1 MHDQLSST
9 FQAMSDPARRAILTQ
24 LTHGAATVGELS
36 RPLELTAPAV
46 SHHLKVLERAGL
58 VTRRVMGQHRVISL
72 QPQHLDEAAGW
83 LEDLKRFWEVSFGRL
98 DAELAAQPQ
107 PREGSRDE

>member
-24 LTHGAATVGELS
+24 LTHGTATVGELS
-36 RPLELTAPAV
+36 EPLELTAPAV

-58 VTRRVMGQHRVISL
+58 VTRRVMGQHRMISL
-72 QPQHLDEAAGW
+72 EPGQLQQAAGW
-83 LEDLKRFWEVSFGRL
+83 LEDLKRFWEESFGRL
-98 DAELAAQPQ
+98 DAELAAQADQ
-107 PREGSRDE
+107 SKEASDE